1 MNQWM
6 PDDDTLQA
14 YVDGQLDEP
23 RRREIE
29 ACLAAQPALAARVA
43 QWQRD
48 AAGLRAALAGGL
60 SQPPPPRL
68 DPASIRHARR
78 ARTRRR
84 LALCASLVLALGLGG
99 VGGWQAKSVRVA
111 AAAEPPMGDAVAAY
125 RIFAT
130 DRARPVEMDA
140 GRGPELQAWL
150 SARLGRPMSLPDLQ
164 PYGFNLLGGRML
176 ATPDG
181 AAAMLMYQDAD
192 GRRISFYVRPSRRFV
207 DERGSRF
214 DDGLALRYWYR
225 NGYGFAVVGSAN
237 DPRTLE
243 VQQALPPAV

>member
-1 MNQWM
+1 MNTRM

-14 YVDGQLDEP
+14 YVDGQLDEA
-23 RRREIE
+23 RRREVD

-60 SQPPPPRL
+60 SLPPPARL
-68 DPASIRHARR
+68 DPIAIRRTRR

-84 LALCASLVLALGLGG
+84 LALCASLVLAIGLGG
-99 VGGWQAKSVRVA
+99 VGGWQAKSARVA
-111 AAAEPPMGDAVAAY
+111 AAAPPMDDALTAY

-130 DRARPVEMDA
+130 DRMRPVEMDA
-140 GRGPELQAWL
+140 SRGPELQAWL

-164 PYGFNLLGGRML
+164 PFGFSLLGGRML

-181 AAAMLMYQDAD
+181 AAAMLMYQDDA
-192 GRRISFYVRPSRRFV
+192 GRRISFYVRPSSRFV
-207 DERGSRF
+207 DARGTRR

-225 NGYGFAVVGSAN
+225 NGYGFAVVGRAD

-243 VQQALPPAV
+243 VQQAIPPAV

>member
-1 MNQWM
+1 MNDKM

-14 YVDGQLDEP
+14 YVDGELDEVQ
-23 RRREIE
+23 RRDVD

-43 QWQRD
+43 QWRRD

-60 SQPPPPRL
+60 SLPPQARL
-68 DPASIRHARR
+68 DPVSIR
-78 ARTRRR
+78 RTRRKRTQQR

-99 VGGWQAKSVRVA
+99 MGGWQAKSARVA
-111 AAAEPPMGDAVAAY
+111 AAAPPMDDAVTAY

-130 DRARPVEMDA
+130 DRTRPVEMDA
-140 GRGPELQAWL
+140 SHGPELQAWL

-164 PYGFNLLGGRML
+164 SYGFALLGGRML

-181 AAAMLMYQDAD
+181 AAAMLMYQDDD
-192 GRRISFYVRPSRRFV
+192 GRRISFYVRPSTRFA
-207 DERGSRF
+207 DARGSRR

-225 NGYGFAVVGSAN
+225 NGYGFAVVGRAD

-243 VQQALPPAV
+243 VQQAIPPAV

>member
-1 MNQWM
+1 MNDKM

-14 YVDGQLDEP
+14 YVDGQLDEA
-23 RRREIE
+23 RRRDVE
-29 ACLAAQPALAARVA
+29 ACLATQPALAARVA

-60 SQPPPPRL
+60 SLPPQARL
-68 DPASIRHARR
+68 DPVSIRRTRR
-78 ARTRRR
+78 TRARRR

-111 AAAEPPMGDAVAAY
+111 AAAPPMDDAVAAY

-130 DRARPVEMDA
+130 DRMRPVEMDA
-140 GRGPELQAWL
+140 SHGPELQAWL

-164 PYGFNLLGGRML
+164 SYGFTLLGGRML

-181 AAAMLMYQDAD
+181 AAAMLMYQDDD
-192 GRRISFYVRPSRRFV
+192 GSRISFYVRPSTRF
-207 DERGSRF
+207 DDARGSRS

-225 NGYGFAVVGSAN
+225 NGYGFAVVGRAG

>member
-1 MNQWM
+1 MNHEM

-14 YVDGQLDEP
+14 YVDGQLDAA
-23 RRREIE
+23 RRRDVE

-60 SQPPPPRL
+60 SLPPKPRL
-68 DPASIRHARR
+68 DPASIR
-78 ARTRRR
+78 RTRRVRTRQR
-84 LALCASLVLALGLGG
+84 LALCASLVLAIGLGG
-99 VGGWQAKSVRVA
+99 VGGWQAKSARMA
-111 AAAEPPMGDAVAAY
+111 AAAPPMDDAVAAY

-130 DRARPVEMDA
+130 DRMRPVEMDA
-140 GRGPELQAWL
+140 SHGSELQAWL

-164 PYGFNLLGGRML
+164 PYGFALLGGRML

-181 AAAMLMYQDAD
+181 AAAMLMYQDAA
-192 GRRISFYVRPSRRFV
+192 GRRISFYVRPSTRFA
-207 DERGSRF
+207 DARGSRS

-225 NGYGFAVVGSAN
+225 NGYGFAVVGRAD

-243 VQQALPPAV
+243 VQQAIPSAV

>member
-1 MNQWM
+1 MNTRI

-14 YVDGQLDEP
+14 YVDGQLDDI
-23 RRREIE
+23 RRREVD

-48 AAGLRAALAGGL
+48 AAGLRAALAGDL
-60 SQPPPPRL
+60 ALPPQPRL
-68 DPASIRHARR
+68 DPASIRHVRRRR
-78 ARTRRR
+78 ARQR

-111 AAAEPPMGDAVAAY
+111 AAAPPMDDAVAAY

-130 DRARPVEMDA
+130 DRTRPVEMDA
-140 GRGPELQAWL
+140 THGPELQAWL

-164 PYGFNLLGGRML
+164 SYGFRLLGGRML

-181 AAAMLMYQDAD
+181 AAAMLMYQDDD
-192 GRRISFYVRPSRRFV
+192 GRRISFYVRPSTRFA
-207 DERGSRF
+207 DARGSRD

-225 NGYGFAVVGSAN
+225 NGYGFAVVGRAD

-243 VQQALPPAV
+243 VQQAIPPAV

>member
-1 MNQWM
+1 MNTRI

-14 YVDGQLDEP
+14 YVDGQLDET
-23 RRREIE
+23 RRREVD

-48 AAGLRAALAGGL
+48 AAGLRAALAGDL
-60 SQPPPPRL
+60 SLPPQPRL
-68 DPASIRHARR
+68 DPQAIRHARR
-78 ARTRRR
+78 RRTRQR
-84 LALCASLVLALGLGG
+84 LALCASLVLALGVGG
-99 VGGWQAKSVRVA
+99 VGGWQAKTARVVA
-111 AAAEPPMGDAVAAY
+111 AAPPMDDAVAAY

-140 GRGPELQAWL
+140 SRGPELQAWL

-164 PYGFNLLGGRML
+164 SYGFTLLGGRML

-181 AAAMLMYQDAD
+181 AAAMLMYQDRD
-192 GRRISFYVRPSRRFV
+192 GSLISFYVRPSSRFV
-207 DERGSRF
+207 DARGSRS

-225 NGYGFAVVGSAN
+225 NGYGFAVVGRAD
-237 DPRTLE
+237 DPRTR
-243 VQQALPPAV
+243 